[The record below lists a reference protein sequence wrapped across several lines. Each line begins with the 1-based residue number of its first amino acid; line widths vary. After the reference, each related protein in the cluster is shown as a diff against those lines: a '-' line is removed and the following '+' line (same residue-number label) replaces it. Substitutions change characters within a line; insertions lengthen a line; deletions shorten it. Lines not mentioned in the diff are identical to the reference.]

1 MDTSSI
7 ASPSP
12 FASSSSPLPV
22 ELTRDQAR
30 SAVAAGSGGH
40 GGPGGRGGHPG
51 GGAANAATPRNA
63 SASDWIAVA
72 AGALGALLA
81 TLDISITNSALPQ
94 IQGQIGASG
103 TEGTWISTGYLMS
116 EIVMIPL
123 AAWLTRVLGLRRFL
137 MLNAVFFTLFSMM
150 CGASSSLAEMIVG
163 RIGQGFAGGA
173 MIPTAQMII
182 RTRLPRHQM
191 PVGMA
196 MFGLIVLLGPLLGPV
211 VGGWLTENANWRW
224 CFFLNLPISA
234 TIVTLLMLGLKREP
248 THLQAFFKADWL
260 GIVGLTIGLSTLTVV
275 LEEGQRER
283 WFDSPLIV
291 WLSIVSAVGIAMML
305 VAQFTAEKPIV
316 KLSLL
321 GNRNYASVIYIVFTV
336 GAGLY
341 GVSYLLPQFLATIA
355 GYNAQQ
361 SGNIML
367 LSGLPAFLMM
377 PFLPRLISRVDIR
390 LLVILGLLCFFAS
403 CMLDIDLTAQ
413 SVGHD
418 FTISQ
423 LLRGVGQMLAMMPLN
438 QASMA
443 AVEAQ
448 DAGDAAG
455 LYNMARNLGGSVG
468 LALLGTLIDR
478 RTDYHDAMLRE
489 TITANSSLGQAHLAA
504 NAASFFAQTGDS
516 VRAQLQATAQLAAEI
531 ARQAS
536 VMTFSETFYALGI
549 ALLLCVPLALLLK
562 QPTGF
567 GAGGH

>member
-1 MDTSSI
+1 MADGNVVS
-7 ASPSP
+7 A
-12 FASSSSPLPV
+12 ASSPV
-22 ELTRDQAR
+22 PVTLTRDQAR
-30 SAVAAGSGGH
+30 SAVAAGGAG
-40 GGPGGRGGHPG
+40 GGRSGAGGSST
-51 GGAANAATPRNA
+51 AAPRNA

-137 MLNAVFFTLFSMM
+137 MLNAVFFTIFSMM
-150 CGASSSLAEMIVG
+150 CGASSSLPEMIIG

-191 PVGMA
+191 AVGMA

-234 TIVTLLMLGLKREP
+234 AIVTLLMLGLKREP
-248 THLQAFFKADWL
+248 TNLQAFFKADWL
-260 GIVGLTIGLSTLTVV
+260 GIVGLAIGLSSLTVV

-283 WFDSPLIV
+283 WFDSHLIV
-291 WLSIVSAVGIAMML
+291 WLSIVAVIGIGMML

-321 GNRNYASVIYIVFTV
+321 GNKNYASVIYIVFTV

-418 FTISQ
+418 FTLSQ

-443 AVEAQ
+443 AVDAQ

-489 TITANSSLGQAHLAA
+489 TITSNSALGQEHLAA
-504 NAASFFAQTGDS
+504 NAAGFFAQTGDM
-516 VRAQLQATAQLAAEI
+516 VHAQLQATAQLAAEI

-567 GAGGH
+567 SSGGH